1 MTAGTLTLHVPGGDE
16 RSLGPGGS
24 AGGYWTLVFLGL
36 SEASAD
42 GTGDV
47 QPRLLD
53 RWEQSADYREWTVH
67 VRENLLWDDGVPV
80 TAEDVKFSLELWTDP
95 EVGYETRIFETI
107 TVLDRQSLRITIK
120 QSDLAEDN
128 LFSSCNWLPMLPKHR
143 LEMLDP
149 AEIHSWP
156 FWTRPVG
163 NGPCRHV
170 RHVPKT
176 LTELHANPDFYG
188 NSPKIPVIALTYSG
202 DALIELLSGNVD
214 LMLRL
219 TAT

>member
-1 MTAGTLTLHVPGGDE
+1 MSRCGRYRVAVGVCLLAVGTLQCVPGQ
-16 RSLGPGGS
+16 RS
-24 AGGYWTLVFLGL
+24 GY
-36 SEASAD
+36 
-42 GTGDV
+42 GDV

-149 AEIHSWP
+149 AEIHS
-156 FWTRPVG
+156 
-163 NGPCRHV
+163 
-170 RHVPKT
+170 
-176 LTELHANPDFYG
+176 
-188 NSPKIPVIALTYSG
+188 
-202 DALIELLSGNVD
+202 
-214 LMLRL
+214 
-219 TAT
+219 